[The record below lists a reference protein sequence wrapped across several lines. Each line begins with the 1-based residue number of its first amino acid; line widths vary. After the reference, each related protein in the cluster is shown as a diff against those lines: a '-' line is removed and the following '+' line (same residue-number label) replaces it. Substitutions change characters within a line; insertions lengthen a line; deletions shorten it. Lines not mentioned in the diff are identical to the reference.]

1 MKLTTETDARPTPTP
16 APSGSPIHA
25 AGAMTE
31 GPRPSGAGRP
41 ICGRCGQPLPAERVC
56 RCGCGRSLAGR
67 RPQARYAL
75 PACRTRGW
83 RKPSQNRHRSGL
95 QVSYA
100 KAVRMVAEALH
111 GDAYMGSVEQALR
124 WAQTV
129 LAEALSERQRARLD
143 ERGKGT
149 E

>member
-83 RKPSQNRHRSGL
+83 RKPSQNRHSRAGGL
-95 QVSYA
+95 QVSYR
-100 KAVRMVAEALH
+100 RMVDLLAVDYALLNLPDARRQAEKLVREALP
-111 GDAYMGSVEQALR
+111 
-124 WAQTV
+124 
-129 LAEALSERQRARLD
+129 ERQRARLD